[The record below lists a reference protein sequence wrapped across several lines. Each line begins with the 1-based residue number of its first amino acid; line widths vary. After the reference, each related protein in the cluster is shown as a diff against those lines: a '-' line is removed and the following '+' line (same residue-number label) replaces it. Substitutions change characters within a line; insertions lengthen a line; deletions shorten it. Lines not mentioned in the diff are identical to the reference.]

1 MPESRV
7 PGVLG
12 IAAATWLAVAGSSGE
27 PQRPGPAAD
36 PGNYHCR
43 YFDELRPLALNPG
56 RIAIYRGVD
65 GVGDPVGGV
74 KAAVARLGIRPESL
88 EPCPIPGWV
97 LATTPG
103 FARNAPGIEA
113 LAGDLAMQQE
123 IDFVSPVFVGEDG
136 GPLIV
141 TPQLL
146 VGFRRDVP
154 QARAEALL
162 AAANAGVIARRD
174 FGNMKGVYKLRSA
187 ARNGLDVLE
196 AANAL
201 AALPEVA
208 FAEPDMIFT
217 GHGAVIPDDPGFPD
231 LWGIHNTGQAG
242 GVPDVDMDGPEAW
255 DLTTG
260 DDTVIVVVIDTG
272 VQQDHP
278 DIHQIPGTDTTDD
291 PASVGDGGPVN
302 DCDNHGTVVA
312 GCASAIMNNATGTAG
327 IAPGCVVASARTF
340 ISNLTCNLSWTTQIS
355 WTVES
360 LAWAES
366 IGARVTNN
374 SNFYGFTSS
383 TIEQKYQDTRS
394 AGIVHFASAGN
405 FGSPAPTYPGSL
417 PSVNAVAAI
426 DRDGTLAAFS
436 NHGAGLAFAAP
447 GVDIYTTDRTG
458 SLGLDP
464 GDYASVS
471 GTSYAAPYA
480 AGVGALVLSINAC
493 LDAAEVEE
501 IMQVGSTDLGAPGF
515 DTTFGWGLVNAHA
528 SVLLTPP
535 SPDVNG
541 DLAVNV
547 LDLVAL
553 LLCFGDPAI
562 PPCDTGQDIDQD
574 GFVNV
579 LDLVQ
584 LLLAFGDA
592 CP

>member
-1 MPESRV
+1 V
-7 PGVLG
+7 FGVT
-12 IAAATWLAVAGSSGE
+12 AATVLAVAGSSSA
-27 PQRPGPAAD
+27 PQRPGPAAA
-36 PGNYHCR
+36 PAQFHRC
-43 YFDELRPLALNPG
+43 YFDQPRPLALDPD
-56 RIAIYRGVD
+56 RIAIYRAVD
-65 GVGDPVGGV
+65 GAGDPFGRVEPAAARVGIG
-74 KAAVARLGIRPESL
+74 AEALAPGPVA
-88 EPCPIPGWV
+88 GWV

-103 FARNAPGIEA
+103 FARNPPGIET
-113 LAGDLAMQQE
+113 LAGDLALQQE

-154 QARAEALL
+154 PARAEALL
-162 AAANAGVIARRD
+162 AAVRAGAIARRD
-174 FGNMKGVYKLRSA
+174 FGNMKGVYQLRSA

-208 FAEPDMIFT
+208 FAEPDMMFT

-255 DLTTG
+255 DLTSG

-278 DIHQIPGTDTTDD
+278 DIHQIPGTDTTND
-291 PASVGDGGPVN
+291 PASTGDGGPVN
-302 DCDNHGTVVA
+302 VCDNHGTLVA
-312 GCASAIMNNATGTAG
+312 GCASAIMNNTTGTAG

-340 ISNLTCNLSWTTQIS
+340 ISNLSCNLSWTTQIS

-383 TIEQKYQDTRS
+383 AIAQKYQDTRS
-394 AGIVHFASAGN
+394 AGIVHFAAAGN
-405 FGSPAPTYPGSL
+405 FGSSAPTYPASL
-417 PSVNAVAAI
+417 PSVNAIAAI
-426 DRDGTLAAFS
+426 DRDGDLAPFS
-436 NHGAGLAFAAP
+436 NHGAGLAFSAP

-458 SLGLDP
+458 ALGVDP
-464 GDYASVS
+464 GDYTWTF
-471 GTSYAAPYA
+471 GTSYACPYA
-480 AGVGALVLSINAC
+480 AGVGALVVSTNGC
-493 LDAAEVEE
+493 LDADEVE
-501 IMQVGSTDLGAPGF
+501 QVMREASVDLGSPGF

-528 SVLLTPP
+528 SVLLTPL
-535 SPDVNG
+535 SPDFDESGTIDGG
-541 DLAVNV
+541 DVVLLLSVWGLSDPTVDLNDDGIVNV
-547 LDLVAL
+547 LDLIEL
-553 LLCFGDPAI
+553 LLVFGE
-562 PPCDTGQDIDQD
+562 
-574 GFVNV
+574 
-579 LDLVQ
+579 
-584 LLLAFGDA
+584 A
-592 CP
+592 CE

>member
-1 MPESRV
+1 MPESPV
-7 PGVLG
+7 PGVFVV
-12 IAAATWLAVAGSSGE
+12 IASTVFAVASSSSA

-36 PGNYHCR
+36 QGNYACR
-43 YFDELRPLALNPG
+43 YFDEPRPLVLDRA
-56 RIAIYRGVD
+56 RIAIYRAGD
-65 GVGDPVGGV
+65 GAGPALGRMEP
-74 KAAVARLGIRPESL
+74 AAARLGIRPEAL
-88 EPCPIPGWV
+88 KPCPISGWV

-103 FARNAPGIEA
+103 FARNARGIEA
-113 LAGDLAMQQE
+113 LVEDLALQQE

-141 TPQLL
+141 TPHLL

-162 AAANAGVIARRD
+162 AAVRGGGVIARRD

-208 FAEPDMIFT
+208 FAEPDMMFT
-217 GHGAVIPDDPGFPD
+217 GRGSVIPDDPGFPD

-260 DDTVIVVVIDTG
+260 DETVIIVVIDTG

-278 DIHQIPGTDTTDD
+278 DIHQIPGTDSTTD
-291 PASVGDGGPVN
+291 PASAGDGGPVN
-302 DCDNHGTVVA
+302 VCDNHGTVVA
-312 GCASAIMNNATGTAG
+312 GCASAIINNATGTVG
-327 IAPGCVVASARTF
+327 MAPGCVVASARTF
-340 ISNLTCNLSWTTQIS
+340 ISNLSCNLSWTTQIS

-383 TIEQKYQDTRS
+383 TIAQKYQDTRS

-405 FGSPAPTYPGSL
+405 LASPAPTYPASL

-426 DRDGTLAAFS
+426 DRDGGLAAFS
-436 NHGAGLAFAAP
+436 NFGVGLAFAAP

-458 SLGLDP
+458 ALGLDP
-464 GDYASVS
+464 GDYILTF
-471 GTSYAAPYA
+471 GTSYACPYA
-480 AGVGALVLSINAC
+480 AGVGALVLSTNGC
-493 LDAAEVEE
+493 LDADEVEQV
-501 IMQVGSTDLGAPGF
+501 MQAASVDLGSPGY
-515 DTTFGWGLVNAHA
+515 DPIFGWGLVNAHA
-528 SVLLTPP
+528 SVLLTPL
-535 SPDVNG
+535 SPDFDGSGTVDRI
-541 DLAVNV
+541 DL
-547 LDLVAL
+547 AL
-553 LLCFGDPAI
+553 LLAVFGLPDPAADLNDDGI
-562 PPCDTGQDIDQD
+562 VDVID
-574 GFVNV
+574 
-579 LDLVQ
+579 LIE
-584 LLLAFGDA
+584 LLLAFGQA

>member
-12 IAAATWLAVAGSSGE
+12 VAAATWLAVAGSSIG
-27 PQRPGPAAD
+27 PQRPGPAAG

-43 YFDELRPLALNPG
+43 YFDELRPLVLNPG
-56 RIAIYRGVD
+56 RIAMYRAVD
-65 GVGDPVGGV
+65 GVGDPVGRV
-74 KAAVARLGIRPESL
+74 KPAAARLGIRPESL
-88 EPCPIPGWV
+88 EACPIPGWV

-113 LAGDLAMQQE
+113 LAADLASQQE

-162 AAANAGVIARRD
+162 AAVRAGVVVRRD

-217 GHGAVIPDDPGFPD
+217 GHGALIPDDPGFPD

-260 DDTVIVVVIDTG
+260 DETVIVVVIDTG

-302 DCDNHGTVVA
+302 ACDNHGTVVA

-374 SNFYGFTSS
+374 SNFYGFMSS

-405 FGSPAPTYPGSL
+405 FGSPVPTYPASL

-426 DRDGTLAAFS
+426 DREGALAAFS

-458 SLGLDP
+458 SLGLNP

-471 GTSYAAPYA
+471 GTSYACPYA
-480 AGVGALVLSINAC
+480 AGVGALVLSTNAC
-493 LDAAEVEE
+493 LDAAEVEA

-528 SVLLTPP
+528 SLLLTPL
-535 SPDVNG
+535 SPDFDDSGTIDVN
-541 DLAVNV
+541 DLVLLLSVFGLPDPTADLNDDGTVNV
-547 LDLVAL
+547 LDL
-553 LLCFGDPAI
+553 I
-562 PPCDTGQDIDQD
+562 
-574 GFVNV
+574 
-579 LDLVQ
+579 Q
-584 LLLAFGDA
+584 LLLVFGGT